1 MLKAVIF
8 DVDGTLAETEEV
20 HRKAFNTVFE
30 QTGLDWFW
38 SPEEYRELLKVTGGK
53 ERIKYFVEKQGLT
66 NLSDADILSLHR
78 LKTVRYA
85 ELLPTAVTLR
95 PGVTRLIEECIA
107 RSIKL
112 AIATTTTE
120 ANVDAL
126 NVAVDGA
133 IHLDRF
139 DVVMTGTQ
147 VQSKKPDP
155 AVYFATL
162 DALGLKSSEVVAIE
176 DANAGVTAANLADIA
191 CVGSHSLYT
200 MGHDLTG
207 ANVIVEHLNDR
218 GDGKPVTLEFLSEL
232 LNQI

>member
-1 MLKAVIF
+1 MLKALIF

-53 ERIKYFVEKQGLT
+53 ERIEYFVERQGLSA
-66 NLSDADILSLHR
+66 LSDEDILSLHR

-107 RSIKL
+107 RSIRL

-120 ANVDAL
+120 ANVNAL

-139 DVVMTGTQ
+139 EVVMSGTQ
-147 VQSKKPDP
+147 VLAKKPDP
-155 AVYFATL
+155 AVYLETL
-162 DALGLKSSEVVAIE
+162 LALGLRENEVVAIE
-176 DANAGVTAANLADIA
+176 DADAGVIAAKSAGIA
-191 CVGSHSLYT
+191 CVGSRSFYT
-200 MGHDLTG
+200 AGHDLVG
-207 ANVIVEHLNDR
+207 ADVIVDHLNDR
-218 GDGKPVTLEFLSEL
+218 GDGKPVTLEFLSDL
-232 LNQI
+232 LD